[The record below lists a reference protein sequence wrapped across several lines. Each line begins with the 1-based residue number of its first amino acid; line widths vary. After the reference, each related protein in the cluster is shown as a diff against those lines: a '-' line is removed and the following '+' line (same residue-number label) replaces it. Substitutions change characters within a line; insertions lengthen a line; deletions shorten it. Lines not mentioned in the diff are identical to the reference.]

1 MITKDDKGKTIPI
14 TPKKFP
20 TKAIDIVFPKQELIV
35 EVYLDAKTKKWDSK
49 VDVGIEGQYFKLSPD
64 QME

>member
-20 TKAIDIVFPKQELIV
+20 NQAIDIVFPK
-35 EVYLDAKTKKWDSK
+35 
-49 VDVGIEGQYFKLSPD
+49 
-64 QME
+64 